1 MMSRTTFE
9 LVGHDNPLG
18 RYPAPVVP
26 IGRLNGSLVV
36 VYAAESGSE
45 VFPLRARVRFI
56 RHGKLLKESL
66 KGFDYRLHRLFAFG
80 DSDVEFYPIQSE
92 AQYFREL
99 LRRPSTSHESPFFR
113 LSIAKGAGQ
122 PTLVVRE
129 LISCLE
135 ELRAGPSGFVDLW
148 YEVQRSE
155 VPTFIGSQYR
165 SLLPSDWRQLLTLE
179 ESSGERARA
188 RTKTVSKSARVF
200 PWKEPPR
207 DYLPQ
212 TGYRTQ
218 AHIHRV
224 TKAGATAAG
233 NRRVVV
239 KEKVAKHFAGK
250 FGLSRA
256 QVRNFFEELSRL
268 AMRELRANGAF
279 TIPGFGKLVLTQRR
293 ASEGRHPATGK
304 PVKIR
309 AERELKFLVGKRMK
323 DAMTGKKSS
332 RYK

>member
-18 RYPAPVVP
+18 RYPAPAVP
-26 IGRLNGSLVV
+26 IGRLNGSLVA
-36 VYAAESGSE
+36 VYAADSGSE
-45 VFPLRARVRFI
+45 VFPLRARVRFT

-80 DSDVEFYPIQSE
+80 DSDVEFYPIQNE
-92 AQYFREL
+92 AQYFRDL
-99 LRRPSTSHESPFFR
+99 LRRPSTHRESPFFR

-122 PTLVVRE
+122 PTLVVQE

-135 ELRAGPSGFVDLW
+135 ELRQGPDGFVDLW
-148 YEVQRSE
+148 YEVQRCE
-155 VPTFIGSQYR
+155 VPTFLGSQHR
-165 SLLPSDWRQLLTLE
+165 SLLPSDWRQLLLLDE
-179 ESSGERARA
+179 LSGGRARSQ
-188 RTKTVSKSARVF
+188 TKTASKSTRVF
-200 PWKEPPR
+200 SGKEPPR
-207 DYLPQ
+207 GYLPQ
-212 TGYRTQ
+212 TGHRTQ

-224 TKAGATAAG
+224 TKGGATAAR
-233 NRRVVV
+233 NRTVV
-239 KEKVAKHFAGK
+239 KEEVVRHFAGK

-268 AMRELRANGAF
+268 ATRELRANGAF

-293 ASEGRHPATGK
+293 ASEGRNHATEE
-304 PVKIR
+304 PVKIH
-309 AERELKFLVGKRMK
+309 AERALKFLVGKRMK
-323 DAMTGKKSS
+323 DAIADKKSS

>member
-1 MMSRTTFE
+1 MSRTTFE

-36 VYAAESGSE
+36 IYAAEPGSE
-45 VFPLRARVRFI
+45 VFPLRAKVRFI

-92 AQYFREL
+92 AQYFRDL
-99 LRRPSTSHESPFFR
+99 LRRPSTRHESPFFR
-113 LSIAKGAGQ
+113 LSLAKGAGQ
-122 PTLVVRE
+122 PTLIVQE
-129 LISCLE
+129 LITCLE
-135 ELRAGPSGFVDLW
+135 ELSAGPGGFVDLW

-155 VPTFIGSQYR
+155 VPTFSGSQYR
-165 SLLPSDWRQLLTLE
+165 SLLPSDWRQLLLLKE
-179 ESSGERARA
+179 LSGGRARA
-188 RTKTVSKSARVF
+188 QTKTVSKSARIF
-200 PWKEPPR
+200 TGKEPPR

-212 TGYRTQ
+212 AGYRTQ

-224 TKAGATAAG
+224 TKVGATAAR
-233 NRRVVV
+233 NRTVVV
-239 KEKVAKHFAGK
+239 KEKVVKHFAGK

-256 QVRNFFEELSRL
+256 QVRNFFEELYRL

-293 ASEGRHPATGK
+293 ESEGRPPATGK
-304 PVKIR
+304 LVKIH
-309 AERELKFLVGKRMK
+309 AELGLKFQVGKRMK
-323 DAMTGKKSS
+323 DAVVDKKSS
-332 RYK
+332 RYG